1 MLRGQFLIHRFLM
14 KNYASE
20 EESLPLP
27 LPNGQAS
34 ELRRAS
40 KLQQLSTRFENIKMS
55 EDEKFADFY
64 ARLGVIVNGCCNL
77 GNPMPED
84 RIVKKIFRS
93 LLMMYYSKKIA
104 IEESKNLN
112 TYKLAELIGSITT
125 YEMGGNP
132 ARA

>member
-1 MLRGQFLIHRFLM
+1 MLRGKFLIHRFLM

-20 EESLPLP
+20 EESLP

-55 EDEKFADFY
+55 EDDKFADFY
-64 ARLGVIVNGCCNL
+64 ARLSVIVNGCCNL

>member
-1 MLRGQFLIHRFLM
+1 
-14 KNYASE
+14 
-20 EESLPLP
+20 
-27 LPNGQAS
+27 
-34 ELRRAS
+34 
-40 KLQQLSTRFENIKMS
+40 
-55 EDEKFADFY
+55 
-64 ARLGVIVNGCCNL
+64 
-77 GNPMPED
+77 MPED